1 MEQKQEGGHA
11 SPGSRLARRQAKC
24 AGALGG
30 GGLGAVRTDGR
41 PGWGSLIELSLETML
56 ALFTC

>member
-1 MEQKQEGGHA
+1 MRA
-11 SPGSRLARRQAKC
+11 PS
-24 AGALGG
+24 GG